1 MITVLNPSILLYS
14 PLYVIMDY
22 AEENGW
28 LEKEL
33 KFIFGEDLT
42 TYFKE
47 RNGNGNGDGY
57 GNGDGDGNGNE
68 YFSNYR

>member
-42 TYFKE
+42 TYFKTTIHI
-47 RNGNGNGDGY
+47 
-57 GNGDGDGNGNE
+57 
-68 YFSNYR
+68 S